1 MVAMIPE
8 PAAIVEQR
16 VMPVIGKGRTTLYHL
31 SFPNAF
37 VGNLSGIL
45 RRLPTKAFGNDA
57 GFIVLILVQ
66 QRLRVDALAGLILY
80 RQFFATLGARH
91 NLDTGL

>member
-1 MVAMIPE
+1 MIPE

-16 VMPVIGKGRTTLYHL
+16 VIPVIGKGRTTLYHL

-45 RRLPTKAFGNDA
+45 RRFPTKAFGNDA

-66 QRLRVDALAGLILY
+66 KRLRVDALPGLVLY
-80 RQFFATLGARH
+80 RQSFATLWAKH
-91 NLDTGL
+91 NRDTSL

>member
-8 PAAIVEQR
+8 PTAIVEQR
-16 VMPVIGKGRTTLYHL
+16 VIPVIGKGRTTLYHL

-37 VGNLSGIL
+37 VGN
-45 RRLPTKAFGNDA
+45 DA

-66 QRLRVDALAGLILY
+66 QRLRVDALPGLILY
-80 RQFFATLGARH
+80 RQFFATLWAKH
-91 NLDTGL
+91 NRDTSL